1 MRQID
6 PGIALNARIEAAAGS
21 PVARTAPMGGG
32 HGASLIAVDLA
43 DGRRL
48 VAKTGA
54 GLAPEGFCLSYLA
67 RATVC
72 PVPQL
77 LLADDDLLLMAH
89 VDGSTG
95 AAGKDAQRDLAR
107 VLAELHTIVG
117 PRYGFPR
124 ATPHAGFLQPNDW
137 DRDWHRF
144 YGENRLMF
152 VARQIDRDVARR
164 VEKLVARLPDLLPQP
179 KAPGLIHGDL
189 WGGNIISRD
198 ERIAAFVDPSLYF
211 ADPEIEI
218 AFLTLFG
225 DVNEDFLAVYDE
237 RRKLSPDF
245 RETRRDLY
253 CLWHLLV
260 HLKLFGASYRAQ
272 VDAILDRFV

>member
-1 MRQID
+1 MRQTD
-6 PGIALNARIEAAAGS
+6 PGIALSARIEEAAGS
-21 PVARTAPMGGG
+21 PVAHMAPMGGA
-32 HGASLIAVDLA
+32 HGAALIAVDLA
-43 DGRRL
+43 DGQRL
-48 VAKTGA
+48 VAKTGV
-54 GLAPEGFCLSYLA
+54 GLEPEGFCLSYLA

-77 LLADDDLLLMAH
+77 LLADDDLLLMTRIE
-89 VDGSTG
+89 GSTG

-117 PRYGFPR
+117 PRYGFSR
-124 ATPHAGFLQPNDW
+124 ATPHAGFSQPNDW

-144 YGENRLMF
+144 YGEKRLMF
-152 VARQIDRDVARR
+152 MARQIDTGLALR
-164 VEKLVARLPDLLPQP
+164 VEKLVAKLPDLLPKP

-198 ERIAAFVDPSLYF
+198 GRIAAFVDPSLYF

-225 DVNEDFLAVYDE
+225 DAGEDFLAVYDE

-260 HLKLFGASYRAQ
+260 HLKLFGGSYRAQ

>member
-6 PGIALNARIEAAAGS
+6 PGITLSARIEAAAGS
-21 PVARTAPMGGG
+21 PVAQMAPMGGG
-32 HGASLIAVDLA
+32 HGASLIAIDLA
-43 DGRRL
+43 DGQRL
-48 VAKTGA
+48 VAKTGT
-54 GLAPEGFCLSYLA
+54 GLEAEGFCLSYLA

-77 LLADDDLLLMAH
+77 LLAEDDLLLMAR
-89 VDGSTG
+89 VEGSTG
-95 AAGKDAQRDLAR
+95 ASGKDAQRDLAR

-144 YGENRLMF
+144 YGEKRLMF
-152 VARQIDRDVARR
+152 IARQIDTGLALR
-164 VEKLVARLPDLLPQP
+164 VEKLAAKLPELLPKP

-198 ERIAAFVDPSLYF
+198 GRIAAFVDPSLYF

-225 DVNEDFLAVYDE
+225 DAGEDFLAVYDE

-260 HLKLFGASYRAQ
+260 HLKLFGGSYRAQ

>member
-1 MRQID
+1 MRQTD

-21 PVARTAPMGGG
+21 PVAHTAPMGGA
-32 HGASLIAVDLA
+32 HGAALIAVDLA
-43 DGRRL
+43 DGQRL
-48 VAKTGA
+48 VAKTGV
-54 GLAPEGFCLSYLA
+54 GLEAEGFCLSYLA

-77 LLADDDLLLMAH
+77 LLADDDLLLMTRIE
-89 VDGSTG
+89 GSTG

-117 PRYGFPR
+117 PRYGFSR

-144 YGENRLMF
+144 YGEQRLMF
-152 VARQIDRDVARR
+152 VARQIGTEIALR
-164 VEKLVARLPDLLPQP
+164 VEKLVARLPDLLPKP

-198 ERIAAFVDPSLYF
+198 GRIAAFVDPSLYF

-225 DVNEDFLAVYDE
+225 DVGEDFLAVYDE

-260 HLKLFGASYRAQ
+260 HLKLFGGSYRAQ
-272 VDAILDRFV
+272 IDAILNRFV

>member
-1 MRQID
+1 MRQTD
-6 PGIALNARIEAAAGS
+6 PGIALSARIEAAAGS
-21 PVARTAPMGGG
+21 PVAHTAPMGGA

-43 DGRRL
+43 DGQRL
-48 VAKTGA
+48 VAKTGT
-54 GLAPEGFCLSYLA
+54 GLDAEGFCLSYLA

-77 LLADDDLLLMAH
+77 LLAEDDLLLMAH
-89 VDGSTG
+89 VEGSTG

-117 PRYGFPR
+117 PRYGFSR

-144 YGENRLMF
+144 YGEQRLMF
-152 VARQIDRDVARR
+152 VARQIGTEIALR

-198 ERIAAFVDPSLYF
+198 GRIAAFVDPSLYF

-225 DVNEDFLAVYDE
+225 DAGEDFLAVYDE

-260 HLKLFGASYRAQ
+260 HLKLFGGSYRAQ
-272 VDAILDRFV
+272 VDAILNRFV

>member
-1 MRQID
+1 MRPTSQGTD
-6 PGIALNARIEAAAGS
+6 LKARIEAETDAAV
-21 PVARTAPMGGG
+21 VALAPMGGG
-32 HGASLIAVDLA
+32 HGAALHAVDLD

-48 VAKTGA
+48 VAKSGTG
-54 GLAPEGFCLSYLA
+54 LEPEGFCLSYLA

-77 LLADDDLLLMAH
+77 LRADDDLLLMTRI
-89 VDGSTG
+89 DGTTG
-95 AAGKDAQRDLAR
+95 ADGKDAQRDLAR

-117 PRYGFPR
+117 PRYGFARP
-124 ATPHAGFLQPNDW
+124 TPHAGFLQPNDW
-137 DRDWHRF
+137 DRNWHCF
-144 YGENRLMF
+144 YGERRLKF
-152 VARQIDRDVARR
+152 VARSIDTSLALR
-164 VEKLVARLPDLLPQP
+164 VEKLVARLPDLLPRP

-198 ERIAAFVDPSLYF
+198 GRIAALVDPSLYF

-225 DVNEDFLAVYDE
+225 DVGDDFFAAYDE

-245 RETRRDLY
+245 HETRRDLY

-260 HLKLFGASYRAQ
+260 HLKLFGASYRGQ
-272 VDAILDRFV
+272 VDAILNRFV

>member
-1 MRQID
+1 MRQTD
-6 PGIALNARIEAAAGS
+6 PGIALTARIEAAAGS

-32 HGASLIAVDLA
+32 HGASLIAIDLA

-54 GLAPEGFCLSYLA
+54 GLEAEGFCLSYLA

-77 LLADDDLLLMAH
+77 LLAEDSLLLMGH
-89 VDGSTG
+89 VEGSTG

-124 ATPHAGFLQPNDW
+124 TTPHAGFSQPNEW
-137 DRDWHRF
+137 DRNWHSF
-144 YGENRLMF
+144 YGEKRLMF
-152 VARQIDRDVARR
+152 IARSIDTDLALR

-198 ERIAAFVDPSLYF
+198 GRIAAFVDPSLYF

-225 DVNEDFLAVYDE
+225 DASEDFLAVYDE

-260 HLKLFGASYRAQ
+260 HLKLFGGPYRAR

>member
-1 MRQID
+1 MRQTD
-6 PGIALNARIEAAAGS
+6 PGTALSARIEAAAGS
-21 PVARTAPMGGG
+21 PVAHTAPMGGA
-32 HGASLIAVDLA
+32 HGAALIAVDLA
-43 DGRRL
+43 DGQRL
-48 VAKTGA
+48 VAKTGV
-54 GLAPEGFCLSYLA
+54 GLEAEGFCLSYLA

-77 LLADDDLLLMAH
+77 LLADDDLLLMTRIE
-89 VDGSTG
+89 GSTG

-117 PRYGFPR
+117 PRYGFSR
-124 ATPHAGFLQPNDW
+124 ATPHAGFSQPNDW

-144 YGENRLMF
+144 YGEKRLMF
-152 VARQIDRDVARR
+152 IARQIDVGLALR
-164 VEKLVARLPDLLPQP
+164 VEKLAAKLPELLPQP

-198 ERIAAFVDPSLYF
+198 GRIAAFVDPSLYF

-225 DVNEDFLAVYDE
+225 DAGEDFLAVYDE

-245 RETRRDLY
+245 RKTRRDLY

-260 HLKLFGASYRAQ
+260 HLKLFGGSYRAQ
-272 VDAILDRFV
+272 VDAILNRFV